1 MKNQQNTSKG
11 IIHNKLKFDGRYK
24 NYFQWIL
31 NEFNAQEKS
40 NFDIFANKN
49 TKYLVYRLN
58 NFQDSIGEPLMKIRH
73 SLVTDNYLAAEEI
86 QNQDLEYFIERV
98 VEIYKFNNPT
108 IRPDEEFL
116 LSTVENVTVA
126 KGVYTMIFNTIARNF
141 NLAISNLSYCKKKD
155 IGDDFLSKNFSYE
168 DSLTNLDAWISFYYL
183 YGRFPG
189 SEEFVNVPFVSK
201 PVFSKTENNLSPVDL
216 YSKFSATDA
225 KGVTFSSWFSCFE
238 YLFWRKQ
245 RNFENCIRRIYEKFN
260 LPGFKSRK
268 RQYIF
273 IF

>member
-1 MKNQQNTSKG
+1 M
-11 IIHNKLKFDGRYK
+11 
-24 NYFQWIL
+24 
-31 NEFNAQEKS
+31 
-40 NFDIFANKN
+40 
-49 TKYLVYRLN
+49 
-58 NFQDSIGEPLMKIRH
+58 
-73 SLVTDNYLAAEEI
+73 
-86 QNQDLEYFIERV
+86 EYFIERV

-116 LSTVENVTVA
+116 LSTIENVTVA